1 MAAYVVFG
9 LVVLLGPLFL
19 LAPRLREVRI
29 HGLLDYGA
37 LANQYVQSFDM
48 KWVHGKPPEDEQ
60 LLGNEDIEALADTAN
75 SFNVVQEM
83 RIVPIFKTTF
93 IMAVAQA
100 GTPFVPLLILA
111 TPVNPIVSTLLK
123 FMLA

>member
-1 MAAYVVFG
+1 
-9 LVVLLGPLFL
+9 
-19 LAPRLREVRI
+19 
-29 HGLLDYGA
+29 
-37 LANQYVQSFDM
+37 M